1 MITLEVEFIK
11 PQKINNPKKF
21 LENVAER
28 KKAFENIGKQCLF
41 YLQTSYLYLSIVKT
55 TIFLNKK
62 G

>member
-11 PQKINNPKKF
+11 IQKINNPKNF
-21 LENVAER
+21 LEHIAER
-28 KKAFENIGKQCLF
+28 NKAFENIRKSCLF
-41 YLQTSYLYLSIVKT
+41 HLHTSYLYLSIVKT